1 MLVEKLNIFICHR
14 QTFRSYNGWDWKT
27 NSNATHCSKFHG
39 RKQGNHFS
47 EKKSNSLGLWFAG
60 YTSSKG
66 IFRSALSSMSSS
78 PHCEPTDTG
87 NGALVPEVDGPAVEF
102 NRVNCLVWV
111 LHESSRS
118 FSLAVES
125 LELAGS
131 SAELAMAWNGKD
143 VHQWHKRIAH
153 RVYNRSPK

>member
-1 MLVEKLNIFICHR
+1 
-14 QTFRSYNGWDWKT
+14 
-27 NSNATHCSKFHG
+27 
-39 RKQGNHFS
+39 
-47 EKKSNSLGLWFAG
+47 
-60 YTSSKG
+60 
-66 IFRSALSSMSSS
+66 MSSS
-78 PHCEPTDTG
+78 THGDPTDTG
-87 NGALVPEVDGPAVEF
+87 NGALATEADGPGIEF

-153 RVYNRSPK
+153 RVYAQSPK